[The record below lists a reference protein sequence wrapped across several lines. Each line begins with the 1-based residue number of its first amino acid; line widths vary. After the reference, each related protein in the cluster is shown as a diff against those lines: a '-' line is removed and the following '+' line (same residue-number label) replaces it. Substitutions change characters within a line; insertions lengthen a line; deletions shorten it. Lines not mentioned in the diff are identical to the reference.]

1 MAIAESLYAEEEDEL
16 NDFPLREGLSWRVK
30 KEAAQLRTLSRGV
43 MLVTG
48 DPGGGKDL
56 FGVSVCA
63 RQKYLFGR
71 HILLDFLPKRAFD
84 ETGGKYTLFN
94 MPVMLKEINKM
105 AKLAGVEGIEGSKDS
120 EEVGQFVDQATKRW
134 ATEGEGEPL
143 LKGSILYL
151 QELKRYCYNRDPH
164 RRVNKFI
171 GAINSVW
178 RHLDLLVIGSHVL
191 EHEIDKYTFLSY
203 AKLRAHCAWCISRP
217 HTTEVRIRRGAFA
230 SGDNVFVVEGR
241 PLTVYVNGNEPR
253 DWLGGRRFFDLY
265 QTKSYVNLKP
275 VLSKEVAV

>member
-1 MAIAESLYAEEEDEL
+1 MLIVEPPELLYAEDEDDMG
-16 NDFPLREGLSWRVK
+16 DFPLREGLTWRVK
-30 KEAAQLRTLSRGV
+30 KEAAQLRTISRGV

-71 HILLDFLPKRAFD
+71 HALLDFLPKRAFG
-84 ETGGKYTLFN
+84 EYTLFN
-94 MPVMLKEINKM
+94 MPVMLREINKM

-120 EEVGQFVDQATKRW
+120 EEVDQFVEEATKHW
-134 ATEGEGEPL
+134 ALEGEGEVL
-143 LKGSILYL
+143 LKNSILYL
-151 QELKRYCYNRDPH
+151 QELKRYCYNREPH

-191 EHEIDKYTFLSY
+191 EHEIDRYTYLSY
-203 AKLRAHCAWCISRP
+203 AKIRAHCTWCVSRP
-217 HTTEVRIRRGAFA
+217 YTTEVRIRRGAFA

-241 PLTVYVNGNEPR
+241 PLTIYVDGNMPR
-253 DWLGGRRFFDLY
+253 DWLNGKKFFDLY
-265 QTKSYVNLKP
+265 KSKSYVNLRP
-275 VLSKEVAV
+275 VLSKEIAV